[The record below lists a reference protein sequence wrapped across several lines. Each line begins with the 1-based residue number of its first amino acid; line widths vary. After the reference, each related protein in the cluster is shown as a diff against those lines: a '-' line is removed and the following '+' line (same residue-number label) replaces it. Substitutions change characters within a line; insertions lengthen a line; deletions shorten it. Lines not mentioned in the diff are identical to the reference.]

1 MLACEYE
8 NEEEGIPYMDI
19 IEKDKSGIVLIQLAN
34 RQNDMAKLR
43 NTMKRIGCENKE
55 KQENGYVILEEVHSA
70 MAEEVA
76 ARVNYWID
84 KIKL

>member
-1 MLACEYE
+1 
-8 NEEEGIPYMDI
+8 
-19 IEKDKSGIVLIQLAN
+19 
-34 RQNDMAKLR
+34 
-43 NTMKRIGCENKE
+43 MKRIGCENKE

-70 MAEEVA
+70 MAEDVA